1 MNRSFIVKSKK
12 HFTDK
17 RDGLEKTRWVS
28 LGRAFINFNPNDN
41 TTVDSVAIEL
51 DATPFDGSLRAFP
64 AIPRAEVDAVNDR

>member
-41 TTVDSVAIEL
+41 TTVDSVAIE
-51 DATPFDGSLRAFP
+51 
-64 AIPRAEVDAVNDR
+64 